1 MCTIFRTENKEEHRF
16 IIGKNYDVPDPC
28 KIMLF
33 INPAN
38 ENKQALINSPDMPV
52 CWCSKY
58 RSITYNQVCKDFP
71 AGGMNEKGLVIEQA
85 TLWNTVYPDR
95 DSRLAIR
102 ELQWIQLMLD
112 TCETTEEVINKSKEV
127 RISQETSKLHYFICD
142 ASGDTCHIEYILGEG
157 IYHRNNQFP
166 YPVVTNDMYSTCVDY
181 LNIHAGYGGIK
192 EIHQTDM
199 SIDRF
204 VVTAN
209 AIMKISAQDRQNCF
223 RILQM
228 STYANTQCSI
238 VFDTKETVALY
249 RAKGTPR
256 MEVIAIKDVPCVDY
270 PLVLMPGEKTFTKL
284 TFAKNLELLQFFM
297 VESNYFKAKVAKK
310 DITGLAQY
318 TYGKER

>member
-1 MCTIFRTENKEEHRF
+1 MCTIFRTENIEEHCFF
-16 IIGKNYDVPDPC
+16 IGTNYDVPDPC

-33 INPAN
+33 INPSN
-38 ENKQALINSPDMPV
+38 ENKQALINVPDMPV
-52 CWCSKY
+52 CWDSKY

-95 DSRLAIR
+95 DSRPAIR

-112 TCETTEEVINKSKEV
+112 TCETTEEVIAKSKEV

-157 IYHRNNQFP
+157 IYHRNSSFP
-166 YPVVTNDMYSTCVDY
+166 YPVITNDMYSTCVDY
-181 LNIHAGYGGIK
+181 LNIHTGYGGGK
-192 EIHQTDM
+192 EIRQTDM

-204 VVTAN
+204 VVTAD
-209 AIMKISAQDRQNCF
+209 AINKIPLQDRQSCF
-223 RILQM
+223 RLLQL

-249 RAKGTPR
+249 KAKGASC
-256 MEVIAIKDVPCVDY
+256 MQAITMKDVPCVDY
-270 PLVLMPGEKTFTKL
+270 PLVLIPGEKTFTKL
-284 TFAKNLELLQFFM
+284 TFVKNLELLQFFM
-297 VESNYFKAKVAKK
+297 VKSNYFKAKVADK